1 MFDDDDFVTVFFLCD
16 QGIEATAVGTF
27 VAIRYCVV
35 CDHLNLPL
43 FLKAITLRY
52 KDIKWLLIC
61 DVTMKIINIL
71 HPQKLRKPL
80 HSLAGATVME

>member
-1 MFDDDDFVTVFFLCD
+1 MFDDDDVVTVSFLCD

-27 VAIRYCVV
+27 VAIRYRVV

-61 DVTMKIINIL
+61 DVTMKITNIL

-80 HSLAGATVME
+80 HSLVGATVME

>member
-1 MFDDDDFVTVFFLCD
+1 MFDDDDVVTVSFLCD

-27 VAIRYCVV
+27 VAIRYRVV

-52 KDIKWLLIC
+52 KDIKLLLIC
-61 DVTMKIINIL
+61 DVKMKN
-71 HPQKLRKPL
+71 HKYFTSSKKTP
-80 HSLAGATVME
+80 

>member
-1 MFDDDDFVTVFFLCD
+1 MFDDDDVVTVSFLCD

-27 VAIRYCVV
+27 VAIRYRVV

-43 FLKAITLRY
+43 FLKAITLIY

-61 DVTMKIINIL
+61 DVTMKITNIL
-71 HPQKLRKPL
+71 HPQKLRNPL

>member
-1 MFDDDDFVTVFFLCD
+1 MFDDDDVVTVSFLCN

-27 VAIRYCVV
+27 VAIRYRVV

-61 DVTMKIINIL
+61 DVTMKIRNIL

-80 HSLAGATVME
+80 HSLADATVME